1 VLASCIPLFRRSFVT
16 SDWRNAGRA
25 LGLAALVF
33 AVALAI
39 SAASDEGG
47 VRFATRLGRALPL
60 APICGAI
67 AAWLTLASERAK
79 IEALALES
87 IGRAPAFNNAGAVF
101 GGALFALAAASLVA
115 FSSHID
121 VEAIFP
127 SFSSAPKIEWNGDA
141 FVDSSRGVSF
151 AANGEI
157 QTLPDAIKNEKDHAP
172 IATAPAHERGGASVA
187 LAFAAIAFP
196 LLAAAAIRRVSAAT
210 VVAVAASAFL
220 TFLAFDAV
228 ASSRAP
234 ASVLALP
241 QAALLFLAILE
252 YRRSGCLVPK

>member
-1 VLASCIPLFRRSFVT
+1 MLVSSFNGVLP
-16 SDWRNAGRA
+16 SDRRNAARA
-25 LGLAALVF
+25 LALAMLLF

-67 AAWLTLASERAK
+67 AAFLTLVSERAK
-79 IEALALES
+79 VEALALES
-87 IGRAPAFNNAGAVF
+87 IGRAPALNNAGAVF
-101 GGALFALAAASLVA
+101 GGALFAIGAASLVA

-127 SFSSAPKIEWNGDA
+127 AFSSAPKITWNDGA
-141 FVDSSRGVSF
+141 FVDSSRGVTF

-157 QTLPDAIKNEKDHAP
+157 HALPDAQKNTDDHAP
-172 IATAPAHERGGASVA
+172 TTTPPAHERGGASVA
-187 LAFAAIAFP
+187 LAFTAVAFP
-196 LLAAAAIRRVSAAT
+196 LFAAASIRRVSPAIVA
-210 VVAVAASAFL
+210 AVAASAFL

-228 ASSRAP
+228 ASARAP

-252 YRRSGCLVPK
+252 YRRSGWLVPK

>member
-1 VLASCIPLFRRSFVT
+1 ML
-16 SDWRNAGRA
+16 RA
-25 LGLAALVF
+25 LALAALVF

-47 VRFATRLGRALPL
+47 VRFATRLGRTLPL

-87 IGRAPAFNNAGAVF
+87 IGRAPALNNAGAVF

-127 SFSSAPKIEWNGDA
+127 SFSSAPRIEWNGNV
-141 FVDSSRGVSF
+141 FIDSSHGVSF
-151 AANGEI
+151 AANGEA
-157 QTLPDAIKNEKDHAP
+157 QSLPDATKNADVQMP
-172 IATAPAHERGGASVA
+172 IAAAPAHERGGASVA

-196 LLAAAAIRRVSAAT
+196 LFAASAIRRVSAAI
-210 VVAVAASAFL
+210 VVAIAASAFL

-234 ASVLALP
+234 PSVQTFVLALP

>member
-1 VLASCIPLFRRSFVT
+1 MLT
-16 SDWRNAGRA
+16 SDRNNAGRA
-25 LGLAALVF
+25 LAIATLIF

-47 VRFATRLGRALPL
+47 VRFATRLARALPL

-67 AAWLTLASERAK
+67 GVWLTLISERAK

-87 IGRAPAFNNAGAVF
+87 VGRSPALNNAGAVF
-101 GGALFALAAASLVA
+101 GGALFALAASSIVA

-121 VEAIFP
+121 VDAIFP
-127 SFSSAPKIEWNGDA
+127 SFSSAPKIVWNGNA
-141 FVDSSRGVSF
+141 FVDSSRGVTF

-157 QTLPDAIKNEKDHAP
+157 HALSDSEKNQNIAAVFVAP
-172 IATAPAHERGGASVA
+172 THERAGASIA

-196 LLAAAAIRRVSAAT
+196 LFAASSTRRISAGV
-210 VVAVAASAFL
+210 VVAIAASAFL

-234 ASVLALP
+234 SGVLVLP

-252 YRRSGCLVPK
+252 YRRSRWLVPK